1 MGQSL
6 NIPRVI
12 PNDWK
17 RLDLI
22 INKIKMNLGRDS
34 NPTFNGLITSELTT
48 SSLTLINTITEFSTD
63 GTLGDNSDSA
73 VPTEKAVKT
82 YVDAAIINYEDTD
95 AVLIFG
101 GGVSDVLLDAQVY
114 DAGSS
119 VLI

>member
-6 NIPRVI
+6 AIPRVI
-12 PNDWK
+12 HNDWN

-22 INKIKMNLGRDS
+22 ISKIKMRLGQDADVV
-34 NPTFNGLITSELTT
+34 FNGLTTSELT
-48 SSLTLINTITEFSTD
+48 LINAITEFSTD
-63 GTLGDNSDSA
+63 GTLGGNSDSA

-82 YVDAAIINYEDTD
+82 YVDTALINYEDTD